1 MCREERQ
8 IIRPCDLGWLQEG
21 VMSALMD
28 AINKPW
34 LIQQEDLERILSIAQ
49 RENEITP
56 EALQKIQ
63 AEQHRKAER
72 MAMRDGVAIIE
83 ARGPMFKYANLFTE
97 ISGATSYEQVMRDLN
112 VAAEDPAVN
121 AIMLAVDSPG
131 GHASGCDELAQA
143 IFAMRGKKPIE
154 AYISGVGASAAYWI
168 ASAADKITLSEA
180 SAVGSIGVIM
190 RMPVGKEGRDHV
202 FVSSQSPDT
211 NTEPGRASLQKT
223 VDALATVFISN
234 VAKYRGVD
242 AETVTTKFGAGGVE
256 IGADAVRLGMAD
268 AVGQFEDA
276 LAALAKRGS
285 RRSTKLSSG
294 GFRMSNQQNGGET
307 TATDIDLD
315 KIKAEAAK
323 SAKAEAMAR
332 VQAITGDENAK
343 AFEKTASFLA
353 FGTDVDAETASK
365 ILAAVAEDAS
375 KPEASKGD
383 GKQDGD
389 KEQQFLQSKQSSV
402 SFSAPGGS
410 PAAANPW
417 TGAIENVNKRFG

>member
-1 MCREERQ
+1 
-8 IIRPCDLGWLQEG
+8 
-21 VMSALMD
+21 MSALMD

-63 AEQHRKAER
+63 SEQHRRAER
-72 MAMRDGVAIIE
+72 MTMRDGTAIIE
-83 ARGPMFKYANLFTE
+83 MRGPLFKYANLFTE

-168 ASAADKITLSEA
+168 ASAAEKVTLSEA

-190 RMPVGKEGRDHV
+190 RMPAGKEGKDHI
-202 FVSSQSPDT
+202 FVSSQSPDKAPDP

-285 RRSTKLSSG
+285 RRSTKLNSG
-294 GFRMSNQQNGGET
+294 GFRMSNQQNGGDT

-315 KIKAEAAK
+315 KIKAEAA
-323 SAKAEAMAR
+323 SAAKAEAMAR
-332 VQAITGDENAK
+332 VQAITGDANAK

-353 FGTDVDAETASK
+353 FSTDIGAETASK

-375 KPEASKGD
+375 KFEASEGD
-383 GKQDGD
+383 GKQDAD
-389 KEQQFLQSKQSSV
+389 KEQQFLQSKQSST
-402 SFSAPGGS
+402 SFSAPGGN
-410 PAAANPW
+410 PAAADPW
-417 TGAIENVNKRFG
+417 AGAVANVNKRFG